1 MVAEDRPQLIY
12 ISDEETGITRRRCG
26 KGFTYHLTTGERITD
41 KETLAWLKALVI
53 PPAWESVWIC
63 PEQNGH
69 LLVTGRDEK
78 GRKQYIYHPDWMAFQ
93 QASKFQKMVRFAE
106 QLPHIRRQL
115 AQDLRKRGWPRER
128 VLALAVSIL
137 DECGMRIGNQQY
149 KEANGTYGLTTLRR
163 KHVDIDRNGIH
174 FSYKGKSGQYREV
187 DVEDRKLARLV
198 KDLSDLPGY
207 EVFRYQGEDGRY
219 YNIDSADVN
228 EYIRQIAGEEFS
240 SKDFRTWAG
249 TTAAV
254 ELFSLAQAEVDENP
268 RRKLDVA
275 LVRHVAEFIGNTL
288 SVCRKYYIHPAVLAR
303 VEAGDIPPLDSVT
316 EQQLAAFD
324 GELEPSEIIAYEIIR
339 GSGEDES

>member
-12 ISDEETGITRRRCG
+12 ISDEENGIIRRRCG
-26 KGFTYHLTTGERITD
+26 KGFTYHLSTGERITD
-41 KETLAWLKALVI
+41 EATLVWLKALVI
-53 PPAWESVWIC
+53 PPAWTNVWIC

-69 LLVTGRDEK
+69 LLATGRDEK

-106 QLPHIRRQL
+106 MLPHIRRQL
-115 AQDLRKRGWPRER
+115 AQDLRKRGWVRER
-128 VLALAVSIL
+128 VLALAVSLL

-149 KEANGTYGLTTLRR
+149 VEANGTYGLTTLRR
-163 KHVDIDRNGIH
+163 KHLEIDRNGIH

-187 DVEDRKLARLV
+187 EIEDRKLTRLV
-198 KDLSDLPGY
+198 KDLCGLPGY
-207 EVFRYQGEDGRY
+207 EVFRYQGEDGKY
-219 YNIDSADVN
+219 HNIDSADVN

-240 SKDFRTWAG
+240 SKDFRTWAA

-254 ELFSLAQAEVDENP
+254 EFFPLALEEVAENP

-275 LVRHVAEFIGNTL
+275 LVRLVADFIGNTL
-288 SVCRKYYIHPAVLAR
+288 AVCRKYYIHPAIMAR
-303 VEAGDIPPLDSVT
+303 VEAGDIPSLESVT

-324 GELEPSEIIAYEIIR
+324 GELDPSEIIAYEIIR
-339 GSGEDES
+339 DSSSDI